1 MWIEK
6 DNALEQAFQ
15 FKNFT
20 QAFAF
25 MTQVAFVAERLN
37 HHPEWSNVYNKV
49 VIRLSTHESG
59 SVTDKDFRMAE
70 AIDQL
75 LK

>member
-6 DNALEQAFQ
+6 DKALEQVFQ

-25 MTQVAFVAERLN
+25 MTQVAFIAEKLN
-37 HHPEWSNVYNKV
+37 HHPDWSNVYNKV

-59 SVTDKDFRMAE
+59 AVTDKDFRMAE